1 MGHHAR
7 DAASL
12 PLWPL
17 PLLAAVLPLLVTHLA
32 WWLSVREG
40 LVPGCNVYLEGCVSI
55 SRASRHGLGNHLFKM
70 VMLPAAT
77 LQALCWMVATAW
89 LRRDTPGAAPTLP
102 WLGLAAGMAM
112 VMYATFL
119 GSEGRTYE
127 LLRRYGTVIYFGGSC
142 LALLTMLRAM
152 SRSRNSRAYRALLVI
167 ALGMLAIGITSVV
180 IAYAVQEP
188 RLQGAWRNALE
199 WHLGLWLTAIYL
211 ELACLWRRERWWL
224 APGGGA

>member
-7 DAASL
+7 DFASL

-40 LVPGCNVYLEGCVSI
+40 LVPGCNVYLDGCVSI
-55 SRASRHGLGNHLFKM
+55 SRASRHGLGNDLFRM
-70 VMLPAAT
+70 VMLPCAT
-77 LQALCWMVATAW
+77 LQTVCWVVATAW
-89 LRRDTPGAAPTLP
+89 LRRDTPGATPTLP

-119 GSEGRTYE
+119 GSEGRPYE
-127 LLRRYGTVIYFGGSC
+127 VLRRYGTVIYFGCSG

-152 SRSRNSRAYRALLVI
+152 SRNRGSPAYRALFVI
-167 ALGMLAIGITSVV
+167 ALGMLAIGLASVA
-180 IAYAVQEP
+180 IAYAVEEP
-188 RLQGAWRNALE
+188 GLRGAWRNALE
-199 WHLGLWLTAIYL
+199 WHLGRWLTAIYL
-211 ELACLWRRERWWL
+211 VLAWLWRRERWRL
-224 APGGGA
+224 VPG